1 MPRALLPLLALLACK
16 PRHTCEDP
24 SAPVQL
30 QMLATADPVLN
41 PNDDGSPWPTVLRI
55 YQLRAG
61 AELDALDFDA
71 VFADGEKSFG
81 PAFIKVHEFSVF
93 PDKRSRWNIELD
105 KDAAQVVT
113 VGLFRQPVGDAWYQV
128 YNVPQDH
135 NAQRCAVE
143 EQGRDLPDPCLYLA
157 FEHSEI
163 TGGQVPARRL
173 RPQALFETTCAPV
186 GSLAT
191 KKTKK
196 KRTWRDPKIPK
207 VPTLPSVP
215 TLPQTPVRPRRSPP
229 RPRRPPSR
237 KLPPPRTRPAPRRPR
252 AGLQP
257 RIPTQAPVRPAPP
270 RSK

>member
-1 MPRALLPLLALLACK
+1 MPRAPLALLILLACK
-16 PRHTCEDP
+16 PRHTCENP
-24 SAPVQL
+24 GAPVQL

-71 VFADGEKSFG
+71 VFADGEKAFG

-135 NAQRCAVE
+135 NAQRCTVE
-143 EQGRDLPDPCLYLA
+143 EGGGDLPDPCLYLA

-163 TGGQVPARRL
+163 SGGRFPPAGFDV
-173 RPQALFETTCAPV
+173 ALFETSCAPV
-186 GSLAT
+186 VAT
-191 KKTKK
+191 AKKAKK
-196 KRTWRDPKIPK
+196 KRRGLK
-207 VPTLPSVP
+207 VPSLPSLP
-215 TLPQTPVRPRRSPP
+215 TIPQTPQAPAAPTTPTTPALPQGPQAPQAPTLQKPAAPSAPRL
-229 RPRRPPSR
+229 PSR
-237 KLPPPRTRPAPRRPR
+237 
-252 AGLQP
+252 
-257 RIPTQAPVRPAPP
+257 
-270 RSK
+270 

>member
-163 TGGQVPARRL
+163 SGGRFPPAGFDL
-173 RPQALFETTCAPV
+173 ALFETSCAPV
-186 GSLAT
+186 VAAT

-196 KRTWRDPKIPK
+196 KRRGLK
-207 VPTLPSVP
+207 VPTLPSLPTVP
-215 TLPQTPVRPRRSPP
+215 QTPQTPTTPALPQTPQTPQAPTLNKP
-229 RPRRPPSR
+229 TAPS
-237 KLPPPRTRPAPRRPR
+237 APRLP
-252 AGLQP
+252 
-257 RIPTQAPVRPAPP
+257 
-270 RSK
+270 SK